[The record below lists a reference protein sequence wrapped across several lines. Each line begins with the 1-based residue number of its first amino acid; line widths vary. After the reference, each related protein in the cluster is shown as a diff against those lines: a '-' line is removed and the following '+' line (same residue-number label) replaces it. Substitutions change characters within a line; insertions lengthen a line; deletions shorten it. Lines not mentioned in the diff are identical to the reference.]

1 VVGKKICFRSLKC
14 LHFFLD
20 HRLDADELKALL
32 RKHAGTFTDEEIVE
46 LSNLYYAVKAGG
58 SVPFSDFIEAID
70 RVVEK
75 GEGTKTIPNN
85 PIGIRRENMEYYN
98 IGKAHQYTDAQLNIE
113 LTHRTPEGFLD
124 KAAYYSCQVVRSVFD
139 MATGWRM
146 DNIKVDNTLN
156 RVIYLETIA
165 AVPGMVAAVVR
176 HFKSLRT
183 MRGDYGHIAM
193 YLEEATNER

>member
-1 VVGKKICFRSLKC
+1 MSRVI
-14 LHFFLD
+14 
-20 HRLDADELKALL
+20 RLDAEELKALL
-32 RKHAGTFTDEEIVE
+32 RKHAGTFNDEEVVE
-46 LSNLYYAVKAGG
+46 LSNIYYGVKAGG

-70 RVVEK
+70 HVVHK
-75 GEGTKTIPNN
+75 GVGTKSTTTTSNN
-85 PIGIRRENMEYYN
+85 PIGIRKENMEYYN
-98 IGKAHQYTDAQLNIE
+98 IGNAHQYTDDELNIE
-113 LTHRTPEGFLD
+113 LTHRKPEGFLD
-124 KAAYYSCQVVRSVFD
+124 QAAYYSCQAVRLLFD
-139 MATGWRM
+139 TATRWRM

>member
-1 VVGKKICFRSLKC
+1 MSWTR
-14 LHFFLD
+14 
-20 HRLDADELKALL
+20 RLDADELRALL
-32 RKHAGTFTDEEIVE
+32 RKHTGTFTDEEIVE

-70 RVVEK
+70 RVVEEGD
-75 GEGTKTIPNN
+75 GEGTKTIADN
-85 PIGIRRENMEYYN
+85 PIGIRRESMEYYN
-98 IGKAHQYTDAQLNIE
+98 IGKAHQYTDDQLNIR
-113 LTHRTPEGFLD
+113 LTHREPERFLD
-124 KAAYYSCQVVRSVFD
+124 KAAYYSCQAVRLVFD